1 METNLLEEI
10 EGIRN
15 EIKKLGEDFGK
26 TRYED
31 LRRAFCEEVRALVG
45 IETQGL
51 LNPEMNS
58 IGRTSEC
65 EMKEHCFKKVREAI
79 EGGLRRF
86 VKGDTAGALL
96 LLSQLEALIESS
108 ESPCLDANCTEKVLN
123 LTREI
128 KMLITVFDATLG
140 SKCSQ
145 ALSNQLN
152 RSVIDKTNTRAE
164 EAEPL
169 EIENALIPL
178 SNRWRIILLRLLS
191 LRGMKFTEMSRTLGL
206 RTGHLQFHLRVLARQ
221 GYLSVDRRS
230 KTYSITEKG
239 LAALSWAEIFAS
251 MLKNGVPNS
260 PGTCTAS
267 SKTAS
272 TPKPASEAT
281 GGPAALLGNRGV
293 DDGPKD

>member
-10 EGIRN
+10 EGIRE

-31 LRRAFCEEVRALVG
+31 LRRAFCDEVRALVG

-51 LNPEMNS
+51 LNPEMNN

-65 EMKEHCFKKVREAI
+65 GMKEHCFKKVREAI
-79 EGGLRRF
+79 EEGLRRF

-96 LLSQLEALIESS
+96 LLSQLEVLIESS
-108 ESPCLDANCTEKVLN
+108 ESPCLDANCTEKVMS

-145 ALSNQLN
+145 ALSNQPK
-152 RSVIDKTNTRAE
+152 RSVLDKTTTRE
-164 EAEPL
+164 EAPEPL

-191 LRGMKFTEMSRTLGL
+191 LRGLKFTEMSRTLGL

-221 GYLSVDRRS
+221 GYLSVDRGS

-239 LAALSWAEIFAS
+239 MAALSWAEIFAS
-251 MLKNGVPNS
+251 MLRNGEPNS
-260 PGTCTAS
+260 PGPCTAS
-267 SKTAS
+267 SKAPSAS
-272 TPKPASEAT
+272 EPASEPA
-281 GGPAALLGNRGV
+281 GDPAALLGDRGV
-293 DDGPKD
+293 DDRPED